1 MSLVRLIY
9 YSSAVPG
16 LTLTDVKDILTTARD
31 NNQQME
37 VCGMLCYDNQYFLQA
52 LEGDNKVVSELFVTI
67 AEDPR
72 HDEVVIVN
80 FEHIEQGNFSNWQ
93 MGYAGSNALLAKLLN
108 KLKQPVFDPSVLTP
122 NQCLAIL
129 TTLSK
134 QQDAL

>member
-9 YSSAVPG
+9 YSSAVSG
-16 LTLTDVKDILTTARD
+16 LALTDVKDILTTARE
-31 NNQQME
+31 NNQRID
-37 VCGMLCYDNQYFLQA
+37 VCGMLCYDNQFFLQA
-52 LEGDNKVVSELFVTI
+52 LEGDNKIVSELFVSI

-80 FEHIEQGNFSNWQ
+80 FEHIEQGNFTNWQ
-93 MGYAGSNALLAKLLN
+93 MGYAGSNPLLTNLLN
-108 KLKQPVFDPSVLTP
+108 KLKQPVFDPSLLSP

-134 QQDAL
+134 QQQEL